1 MSDVSVSLCCQGPV
15 NVRRVSLTVL
25 QGPLPLDSSVLGER
39 ALFCRAYAKALHYK
53 EEQFHRSPSAET
65 LESLIR

>member
-1 MSDVSVSLCCQGPV
+1 M
-15 NVRRVSLTVL
+15 L

-65 LESLIR
+65 LEALIRLSLIHI